1 MKKRVFAIS
10 MAGLTA
16 ASALLSGCGA
26 SGNAGASGTDSA
38 ASGSADGG
46 ELYVYNWGEY
56 IDEDV
61 ISQFE
66 DETGITVVYDLFETN
81 EEMYPV
87 IEAGA
92 VNYDVVCP
100 LALEDVLVDGGLM
113 DYLPHD
119 GVGSCDGC
127 LLLCPQV

>member
-26 SGNAGASGTDSA
+26 SGNTGTSGTDSA
-38 ASGSADGG
+38 ASGSADSG

-100 LALEDVLVDGGLM
+100 SE
-113 DYLPHD
+113 
-119 GVGSCDGC
+119 
-127 LLLCPQV
+127 

>member
-1 MKKRVFAIS
+1 MKKKVFAIS

-26 SGNAGASGTDSA
+26 SGNTGASGTDSA

-66 DETGITVVYDLFETN
+66 EETGITVVYDLFETN
-81 EEMYPV
+81 RGNV
-87 IEAGA
+87 SGHRGRCCQLRCRI
-92 VNYDVVCP
+92 DR
-100 LALEDVLVDGGLM
+100 LII
-113 DYLPHD
+113 
-119 GVGSCDGC
+119 
-127 LLLCPQV
+127 

>member
-26 SGNAGASGTDSA
+26 SGNAWASGTDSA

-87 IEAGA
+87 IEA
-92 VNYDVVCP
+92 
-100 LALEDVLVDGGLM
+100 VLSTTM
-113 DYLPHD
+113 SYARPTT
-119 GVGSCDGC
+119 
-127 LLLCPQV
+127 

>member
-10 MAGLTA
+10 IAGLTA

-66 DETGITVVYDLFETN
+66 EETGITVV
-81 EEMYPV
+81 
-87 IEAGA
+87 
-92 VNYDVVCP
+92 
-100 LALEDVLVDGGLM
+100 
-113 DYLPHD
+113 
-119 GVGSCDGC
+119 
-127 LLLCPQV
+127 